1 MLLQKKYCV
10 NMRILNLFQD
20 LLVSGLEGLVGGGW
34 GTKDKPLVSTQNSSQ
49 SVNV

>member
-20 LLVSGLEGLVGGGW
+20 LLVSCLEVLVGGGGGGGGQRINLW
-34 GTKDKPLVSTQNSSQ
+34 
-49 SVNV
+49 